1 VLTGTV
7 IILREAITMAMDQV
21 SLRLTEAS
29 VTHGQC
35 HPGRDQRGVSK
46 SSGCLSKSSPSKCLR
61 ESVQSARILVVM
73 AMEIKGKDR
82 ISGIAEMLRL

>member
-1 VLTGTV
+1 
-7 IILREAITMAMDQV
+7 MARDQV

-46 SSGCLSKSSPSKCLR
+46 SSGCLSKSSHSKCLR
-61 ESVQSARILVVM
+61 ESVESARILVAIV
-73 AMEIKGKDR
+73 MEIKWKYR
-82 ISGIAEMLRL
+82 ISEIAEMLRL